1 MGLGHCQQVQRVGL
15 GYRRSGDLAFL
26 FSQVDSD
33 TYMFEKQLSKLLLES
48 RDFEPVDTRVEVNVA
63 NSFGD
68 IASSTIWGDV
78 SNLILGFSIV
88 FIYVNFML
96 GKFNMVEQR
105 VCNLCQKNNNIR
117 SQGYLSL
124 IGLASVGM
132 SIGFAYGFCSI
143 CGLAYGPLH
152 NIIPFLLLGIG
163 IDDMFV
169 TMQCFN
175 NLSPTDCQRS
185 LKERFGLTMS
195 RAGCAITVTSL
206 TDFLAFAIGGT
217 TVLPALQSFCLF
229 CAVGL
234 IVVYILQVIT
244 HQREKHY
251 IFTLCLYKSSQWWF
265 NHSPPFSGNLVCCL
279 VQPRSTA
286 D

>member
-1 MGLGHCQQVQRVGL
+1 
-15 GYRRSGDLAFL
+15 
-26 FSQVDSD
+26 
-33 TYMFEKQLSKLLLES
+33 MFEKQMSQLLLES

-78 SNLILGFSIV
+78 TNLILGFSIV

-105 VCNLCQKNNNIR
+105 VSLYLCPKNCALVIP

-132 SIGFAYGFCSI
+132 SIGFAYGFCSL

-175 NLSPTDCQRS
+175 NLSPADSQRS

-234 IVVYILQVIT
+234 IVVYILQV
-244 HQREKHY
+244 KH
-251 IFTLCLYKSSQWWF
+251 
-265 NHSPPFSGNLVCCL
+265 
-279 VQPRSTA
+279 
-286 D
+286 